1 MCGKRKR
8 FDENL
13 MLSKM
18 VFFKKDKLENTAE
31 LKAPMHI
38 AIIMD
43 GNNRWAKSRKLPL
56 QIGHKKGAENIE
68 KISDACIKIGI
79 KYLTIYAFSSEN
91 WDRPKEEVS
100 YLMKLLDEYLEK
112 EIESLMKKNVR
123 IVISGDLTRL
133 SDKTKERIATI
144 ENKTKNNNALT
155 LNVAFSYGGRQE
167 IVDAV
172 KKIALAVNEKK
183 ISVDDVTQELIAQ
196 NLYQPSIPDPDLLIR
211 TAGDFR
217 ISNFLLWQSA
227 YTELYFT
234 EIFWPD
240 FSKKDLLNAIIN
252 FNKRERRY
260 GKRS

>member
-1 MCGKRKR
+1 M
-8 FDENL
+8 
-13 MLSKM
+13 S
-18 VFFKKDKLENTAE
+18 FFKKKKPEQSAN
-31 LKAPMHI
+31 LKIPLHV

-43 GNNRWAKSRKLPL
+43 GNYRWAKSRKLPL
-56 QIGHKKGAENIE
+56 QMGHKKGTDNIE
-68 KISDACIKIGI
+68 KISDACIDFGI

-91 WDRPKEEVS
+91 WDRPKEEVN
-100 YLMKLLDEYLEK
+100 YLMNLLDEYLEK
-112 EIESLMKKNVR
+112 EISSLMKKNVR

-133 SDKTKERIATI
+133 TEKIKSRIAQI
-144 ENKTKNNNALT
+144 EFQTKNNKALT

-172 KKIALAVNEKK
+172 KKIALEVRENK
-183 ISVDDVTQELIAQ
+183 ISLDEITRETIAR

-211 TAGDFR
+211 TAGDLR

-234 EIFWPD
+234 DIFWPD
-240 FSKKDLLNAIIN
+240 FSKKDLQNAIIN

-260 GKRS
+260 GKR

>member
-1 MCGKRKR
+1 MLGKRKR
-8 FDENL
+8 IDENL
-13 MLSKM
+13 RPKIMA
-18 VFFKKDKLENTAE
+18 FFSRKKSEQASNIKVPA
-31 LKAPMHI
+31 HV

-56 QIGHKKGAENIE
+56 QIGHKKGTDNIE
-68 KISDACIKIGI
+68 KISDACIEIGV

-91 WDRPKEEVS
+91 WDRPKDEVA
-100 YLMKLLDEYLEK
+100 YLLKLLDEYLEK
-112 EIESLMKKNVR
+112 ETESLMKKDVR

-133 SDKTKERIATI
+133 SQKTKQRIIAI
-144 ENKTKNNNALT
+144 ENDTKNNNALT

-167 IVDAV
+167 IADAV
-172 KKIALAVNEKK
+172 KKIALEVSVGKLGVEAV
-183 ISVDDVTQELIAQ
+183 TPELISQ

-211 TAGDFR
+211 TGGDFR

-234 EIFWPD
+234 EIFWPS
-240 FSKKDLLNAIIN
+240 FSKKDLQNAIIN

-260 GKRS
+260 GKR

>member
-1 MCGKRKR
+1 MAFFRK
-8 FDENL
+8 
-13 MLSKM
+13 SKAILPADIKIPSH
-18 VFFKKDKLENTAE
+18 V
-31 LKAPMHI
+31 

-43 GNNRWAKSRKLPL
+43 GNYRWAKARKLPI
-56 QIGHKKGAENIE
+56 QVGHKKGTDNIE
-68 KISDACIKIGI
+68 KVSDACIDLGV

-91 WDRPKEEVS
+91 WDRPQEEVS
-100 YLMKLLDEYLEK
+100 YLMNLLDEYLEK
-112 EIESLMKKNVR
+112 ETESLMKKNVR

-133 SDKTKERIATI
+133 AEKTKQRITTI
-144 ENKTKNNNALT
+144 ENQTKNNTALT

-172 KKIALAVNEKK
+172 KKIVVEVKENKS
-183 ISVDDVTQELIAQ
+183 SVDEITQDSIVR
-196 NLYQPSIPDPDLLIR
+196 NLYQPQIPDPDLLIR
-211 TAGDFR
+211 TAGDLR

-240 FSKKDLLNAIIN
+240 FAKKDLQNAIIN

-260 GKRS
+260 GKR

>member
-1 MCGKRKR
+1 MCDQRKR

-18 VFFKKDKLENTAE
+18 AFFQKKKPKISID
-31 LKAPMHI
+31 LKAPAHV

-56 QIGHKKGAENIE
+56 QIGHKKGTENIE
-68 KISDACIKIGI
+68 KISDACIEIGI

-91 WDRPKEEVS
+91 WDRPKEEVD

-123 IVISGDLTRL
+123 IVISGDLERL
-133 SDKTKERIATI
+133 SDKTKERITII

-167 IVDAV
+167 IISAV

-183 ISVDDVTQELIAQ
+183 ISVDDITQELIAQ

-240 FSKKDLLNAIIN
+240 FSKKDLQNAIIN

>member
-1 MCGKRKR
+1 MCDQRKR

-18 VFFKKDKLENTAE
+18 AFFQKKKPKISID
-31 LKAPMHI
+31 LKAPAHV

-56 QIGHKKGAENIE
+56 QIGHKKGTENIE
-68 KISDACIKIGI
+68 KISDACIEIGI

-91 WDRPKEEVS
+91 WDRPKEEVD

-123 IVISGDLTRL
+123 IVISGDLERL
-133 SDKTKERIATI
+133 SDKTKERITII

-167 IVDAV
+167 IISAV

-183 ISVDDVTQELIAQ
+183 ISVNDITQELIAQ

-211 TAGDFR
+211 TAGDLR

-240 FSKKDLLNAIIN
+240 FSKKDLQNAIIN